1 MEYTLGTII
10 IFIVQAIGEG
20 EVSKADPAF
29 TATPP
34 GYGPRHMAIDAE
46 SMRAY
51 VVFELDAHVGIYSI
65 DANSGALDHIG
76 MVALMPQ
83 PSDQDKPAEIEI
95 FGNHLY
101 VSNRYVDYYFDYNH
115 SFVVK
120 LDFSH
125 NSICIN
131 VYFSDQVL
139 NFGFVAF
146 ELTIWEFLAK
156 TSYVPIVKCFTH
168 FVIMETFLNVL

>member
-125 NSICIN
+125 NSI
-131 VYFSDQVL
+131 
-139 NFGFVAF
+139 
-146 ELTIWEFLAK
+146 
-156 TSYVPIVKCFTH
+156 
-168 FVIMETFLNVL
+168 